1 MLLMA
6 AIPPYA
12 WSCCRYGTRDLSGIT
27 QEPPFGAYSP
37 SGFQRA
43 VMRLTRSVP
52 ETWLGKRIAFA
63 ARRLALAGL
72 KSPLDVDVFGRK
84 LRVHPEDNVCEKRV
98 LFTPQFFDPVELQVL
113 AAAIR
118 DDFTFV
124 DLGANVGVYSLFV
137 AGLAG
142 PKASILAVE
151 PQPEIY
157 RRLAFNVAAN
167 DLGTIRTLQCAVAD
181 RDGTLDL
188 FIDRGNRGQ
197 SSIAMVTGE
206 KVSVPCRSLESMLV
220 EAGFNRVDALKI
232 DIEGAEDTVL
242 APFFATA
249 PSTLWPS
256 LILLET
262 SSDRWKVDCV
272 ALCIEHGYQETHRTR
287 LNVILE
293 RIPTEDASP

>member
-12 WSCCRYGTRDLSGIT
+12 WSIPVWTRALSGII
-27 QEPPFGAYSP
+27 QDPPFGAYSP

-43 VMRLTRSVP
+43 IIRLTRAVP

-84 LRVHPEDNVCEKRV
+84 VRVHPEDNVCEKRV

-113 AAAIR
+113 AAAVR
-118 DDFTFV
+118 DGFTFV
-124 DLGANVGVYSLFV
+124 DLGANVGIYSLFV

-142 PKASILAVE
+142 RKARILAVE

-157 RRLAFNVAAN
+157 RRLSFNVAAN
-167 DLGTIRTLQCAVAD
+167 DLGTIKTLQCAVAD

-206 KVSVPCRSLESMLV
+206 KVSVQCRSLESVLV
-220 EAGFNRVDALKI
+220 ESGFDRVDALKI

-242 APFFATA
+242 VPFFATA
-249 PSTLWPS
+249 PVRLWPS

-262 SSDRWKVDCV
+262 SSDRWKSDCV
-272 ALCIEHGYQETHRTR
+272 ALCIQHGYKETHRTR

-293 RIPTEDASP
+293 RAPDGETAA

>member
-12 WSCCRYGTRDLSGIT
+12 WSIRYGTRDLSGIT
-27 QEPPFGAYSP
+27 QEPPYGTYSP

-72 KSPLDVDVFGRK
+72 KSPLDIDVFGRK

-113 AAAIR
+113 ASAIR
-118 DDFTFV
+118 EGFTFV

-142 PKASILAVE
+142 RKARVLAVE

-157 RRLAFNVAAN
+157 RRLTFNVAAN
-167 DLGTIRTLQCAVAD
+167 DLGTIQTMQCAVAD

-206 KVSVPCRSLESMLV
+206 KVTVPCRTLESALV
-220 EAGFNRVDALKI
+220 DAGFDRVDALKI

-242 APFFATA
+242 VPFFATA
-249 PSTLWPS
+249 PSRLWPS

-262 SSDRWKVDCV
+262 SSDRWKLDCV
-272 ALCIEHGYQETHRTR
+272 ALCIEHGYRETHRTR
-287 LNVILE
+287 LNVVLE
-293 RIPTEDASP
+293 RIPTEDAAF

>member
-1 MLLMA
+1 MTAPAGHATHGGDTTVCVVVLPVWDQGLVRDHPGATLRRLLTVGLSACRDEADPVGARDMA
-6 AIPPYA
+6 GQAHRLRGPA
-12 WSCCRYGTRDLSGIT
+12 SGAGGI
-27 QEPPFGAYSP
+27 E
-37 SGFQRA
+37 
-43 VMRLTRSVP
+43 
-52 ETWLGKRIAFA
+52 IA
-63 ARRLALAGL
+63 ARRRCFRPEAAGI
-72 KSPLDVDVFGRK
+72 S
-84 LRVHPEDNVCEKRV
+84 
-98 LFTPQFFDPVELQVL
+98 PQFFDPIELQVL

-118 DDFTFV
+118 DGFTFV

-142 PKASILAVE
+142 RKARILAVE

-206 KVSVPCRSLESMLV
+206 KVSVPCRTLESVLV
-220 EAGFNRVDALKI
+220 EAGFDRVDALKI

-249 PSTLWPS
+249 PPALWPS

-272 ALCIEHGYQETHRTR
+272 ALCIEHGYRETHRTR

-293 RIPTEDASP
+293 RIPTEDVES

>member
-1 MLLMA
+1 M
-6 AIPPYA
+6 
-12 WSCCRYGTRDLSGIT
+12 
-27 QEPPFGAYSP
+27 
-37 SGFQRA
+37 
-43 VMRLTRSVP
+43 P

-72 KSPLDVDVFGRK
+72 QSPLDVDVFGRK

-98 LFTPQFFDPVELQVL
+98 LFTPQFFDPVERQVL

-118 DDFTFV
+118 DGFTFV

-142 PKASILAVE
+142 RGAARAGGGTAAGDLS
-151 PQPEIY
+151 
-157 RRLAFNVAAN
+157 RLTFNVAAN

-197 SSIAMVTGE
+197 SSIAMATGE
-206 KVSVPCRSLESMLV
+206 RVTVPCRTLESVLN
-220 EAGFNRVDALKI
+220 EAGFDRVDALKI

-242 APFFATA
+242 VPFFATA
-249 PSTLWPS
+249 PPALAIPDPAGNVERPLEGRTAWP
-256 LILLET
+256 
-262 SSDRWKVDCV
+262 C
-272 ALCIEHGYQETHRTR
+272 
-287 LNVILE
+287 
-293 RIPTEDASP
+293 ASITATG

>member
-1 MLLMA
+1 
-6 AIPPYA
+6 
-12 WSCCRYGTRDLSGIT
+12 
-27 QEPPFGAYSP
+27 
-37 SGFQRA
+37 
-43 VMRLTRSVP
+43 MRLTRSVP

-118 DDFTFV
+118 DGFTFV

-142 PKASILAVE
+142 RKARILAVE

-157 RRLAFNVAAN
+157 RRLSFNVAAN

-206 KVSVPCRSLESMLV
+206 KVSVPCRTLENVLV
-220 EAGFNRVDALKI
+220 EAGFDRVDALKI

-272 ALCIEHGYQETHRTR
+272 ALCIEHGYRETHRTR

-293 RIPTEDASP
+293 RIPTEDTES

>member
-1 MLLMA
+1 MRGRNTDMD
-6 AIPPYA
+6 
-12 WSCCRYGTRDLSGIT
+12 GTRDLSGIT

-43 VMRLTRSVP
+43 MMRLTRSVP

-63 ARRLALAGL
+63 ARRLALARL

-118 DDFTFV
+118 DDFAFV

-142 PKASILAVE
+142 RKASILAVE

-157 RRLAFNVAAN
+157 RRLVFNVAAN
-167 DLGTIRTLQCAVAD
+167 DLGTIRIMQCAVAD

-220 EAGFNRVDALKI
+220 EAGFDRVDALKI

-242 APFFATA
+242 VPFFATA

>member
-1 MLLMA
+1 V
-6 AIPPYA
+6 I
-12 WSCCRYGTRDLSGIT
+12 
-27 QEPPFGAYSP
+27 
-37 SGFQRA
+37 
-43 VMRLTRSVP
+43 RLTRSVP

-98 LFTPQFFDPVELQVL
+98 LFTPQFFDPVERQVL

-118 DDFTFV
+118 DGFTFV

-142 PKASILAVE
+142 RGARVLAVE

-157 RRLAFNVAAN
+157 RRLTFNVAAN

-197 SSIAMVTGE
+197 SSIAIATGE
-206 KVSVPCRSLESMLV
+206 RVTVPCRTLESVLN
-220 EAGFNRVDALKI
+220 EAGFDRVDALKI

-242 APFFATA
+242 VPFFATA
-249 PSTLWPS
+249 PARLWPS
-256 LILLET
+256 LILLEM
-262 SSDRWKVDCV
+262 SSDRWKSDCV
-272 ALCIEHGYQETHRTR
+272 ALCVDHGYRVTHRTR
-287 LNVILE
+287 LNVILRKTSPKSAE
-293 RIPTEDASP
+293 EIP

>member
-1 MLLMA
+1 MA

-12 WSCCRYGTRDLSGIT
+12 WSIPAWIRDLSGIT
-27 QEPPFGAYSP
+27 QDPPFGAYTP

-43 VMRLTRSVP
+43 IIRLTRSVP

-84 LRVHPEDNVCEKRV
+84 VRVHPEDNVCEKRV

-118 DDFTFV
+118 DGFTFV
-124 DLGANVGVYSLFV
+124 DLGANVGIYSLFV

-142 PKASILAVE
+142 RKARILAVE

-206 KVSVPCRSLESMLV
+206 KVSVPSRTLEGVLN
-220 EAGFNRVDALKI
+220 EAGFERVDALKI

-242 APFFATA
+242 VPFFSTA
-249 PSTLWPS
+249 PERRWPA
-256 LILLET
+256 LILLEM
-262 SSDRWKVDCV
+262 SSDRWKTDCV
-272 ALCIEHGYQETHRTR
+272 KLCIDHGYRISQRTR
-287 LNVILE
+287 LNVIL
-293 RIPTEDASP
+293 RRTPDGASAAA

>member
-6 AIPPYA
+6 SIPPYA
-12 WSCCRYGTRDLSGIT
+12 WSIPVWNQNLSGIT

-43 VMRLTRSVP
+43 VIRLTRSVP

-84 LRVHPEDNVCEKRV
+84 LRVHPEDNVCEKRI

-118 DDFTFV
+118 DGFTFV
-124 DLGANVGVYSLFV
+124 DLGANVGIYSLFV

-142 PKASILAVE
+142 RKARVLAVE

-157 RRLAFNVAAN
+157 HRLTFNVAAN
-167 DLGTIRTLQCAVAD
+167 DLGTIRTMQCAVAD

-206 KVSVPCRSLESMLV
+206 KVTVPCRTLESVLV
-220 EAGFNRVDALKI
+220 DAGFDRVDALKI

-242 APFFATA
+242 VPFFATA
-249 PSTLWPS
+249 PSRLWPS

-272 ALCIEHGYQETHRTR
+272 ALCIKHGYRETHRTR

-293 RIPTEDASP
+293 RRPMDDVES